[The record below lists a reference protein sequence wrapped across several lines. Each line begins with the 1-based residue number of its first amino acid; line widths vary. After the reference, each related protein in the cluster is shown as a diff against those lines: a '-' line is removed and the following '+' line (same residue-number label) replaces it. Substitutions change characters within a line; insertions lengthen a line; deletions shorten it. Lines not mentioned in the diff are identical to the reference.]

1 MTLSI
6 GRQERG
12 MMDPAIAA
20 TGGMEGGG
28 AYNQHAAPQAAG
40 AAVALRLLQDA
51 ARTIA
56 LPSGDEPIAIVDY
69 GSSPGFNSI
78 APMRAAIESLR
89 TRSEVERPILVYHQD
104 LPLNDFNALFGV
116 LDRDP
121 QSYLRDAPNVFAC
134 AIARSF
140 YERVTPDNFVCLGW
154 SSFSAMWLSRTPMTI
169 PGHFFPGRATG
180 ETRDAFEK
188 QAAADWA
195 RFLSL
200 RARELR
206 PGGKIVIAVL
216 GMEED
221 PDPRDWNFLDEA
233 NVRSR
238 KWSTTASSNP
248 LNAPEWFTGRCRGE
262 KATCSLLFLAT
273 SDSWVSKLLAAASIP
288 SRTQLGLTTSVM
300 ETRSFLRPNT
310 LRTSASRSGRRSPAA
325 SSPPT
330 TRRGVRLSWNAW
342 RKA

>member
-233 NVRSR
+233 NDTLTQMVDDGFLQPAERARMVHGAVPRR
-238 KWSTTASSNP
+238 K
-248 LNAPEWFTGRCRGE
+248 
-262 KATCSLLFLAT
+262 
-273 SDSWVSKLLAAASIP
+273 SDLLAP
-288 SRTQLGLTTSVM
+288 FLSRRAIHG
-300 ETRSFLRPNT
+300 
-310 LRTSASRSGRRSPAA
+310 SRSC
-325 SSPPT
+325 
-330 TRRGVRLSWNAW
+330 
-342 RKA
+342 